1 MIIRH
6 HPHPDTLISYASGTL
21 PGAIAGL
28 VACHLSICPQCA
40 RSVRQFELV
49 GGLMLERV
57 AAEAGAEDK
66 TRRAIYRIYIADA
79 AAGLEPEAAK
89 SPRPAD
95 RMLPTPL
102 ARYLG
107 LSGAEIP
114 WKSVGK
120 GVQQF
125 RVTLPRGGG
134 EIRLVRAAPRIRL
147 LKHSHCGME
156 LTMVLRGAYRD
167 KTGEYHPGDV
177 ADLGEETEHQPKVS
191 SPEECIC
198 IIASEKPP
206 RYSHFLAR
214 LLQPIMG
221 Y

>member
-6 HPHPDTLISYASGTL
+6 HPQPDTLMSYASGTL

-40 RSVRQFELV
+40 GAVRRLELV

-57 AAEAGAEDK
+57 AAEAGDPDK
-66 TRRAIYRIYIADA
+66 ARRAAQRVYVAEA
-79 AAGLEPEAAK
+79 AASLAPQAV
-89 SPRPAD
+89 RPAD
-95 RMLPTPL
+95 AMLPAPL

-107 LSGAEIP
+107 MSGAEIP
-114 WKSVGK
+114 WRSVGK

-125 RVTLPRGGG
+125 RVKLARGGG
-134 EIRLVRAAPRIRL
+134 EIRLVRAPPRRRL
-147 LKHSHCGME
+147 LEHSHRGME
-156 LTMVLRGAYRD
+156 LTMVLRGSYRD

-177 ADLGEETEHQPKVS
+177 ADLGEDVEHQPKVS

-214 LLQPIMG
+214 LMQPIMG